1 MSTEPVRP
9 LEPGSAQPL
18 LGMTLGSGLRDRG
31 ERCLYTGFASSLDGR
46 INVAGT
52 WGPPPAISNS
62 RDWRHV
68 MELAMQADGV
78 LLSGSAVGHVRN
90 GLLELHD
97 DLVAW
102 RREQGLSDEPAIV
115 VVSRRGVFDTDDLSR
130 LGSRVVVVPGAPVPA
145 ETADAYEAA
154 GVEVVLGGDAGV
166 VELDRML
173 DGLADAGIGVICSLA
188 GPRVMSMLLPRLDIL
203 YLTLVGRL
211 VGGED
216 YQTLLEGPLL
226 DEAPSFT
233 LGSAHVDHSGPGD
246 ASQLFLEFVRS

>member
-1 MSTEPVRP
+1 MPTEPIRP
-9 LEPGSAQPL
+9 LEAGPERPL
-18 LGMTLGSGLRDRG
+18 AGVSLRSGLRDRG

-46 INVAGT
+46 INVAGS
-52 WGPPPAISNS
+52 WGPPEAIANR

-97 DLVAW
+97 DLVDW
-102 RREQGLSDEPAIV
+102 RRGLGLPDEPAIV
-115 VVSRRGVFDTDDLSR
+115 VVSRRGVFEVDDLAR
-130 LGSRVVVVPGAPVPA
+130 LGNRVVVVPGSPLPEPVAAAYA
-145 ETADAYEAA
+145 EA
-154 GVEVVLGGDAGV
+154 GVDVVLGGDDGI

-188 GPRVMSMLLPRLDIL
+188 GPRVLSMLLPRLDVL
-203 YLTLVGRL
+203 FLTLVGRL
-211 VGGED
+211 VGGAE

-226 DEAPSFT
+226 DDAPSFR
-233 LGSAHVDHSGPGD
+233 LGAAHVDDDGPGG